1 MIYYSNEQLVTE
13 LKKLF
18 LDNKCSQR
26 DIAKKMGISPQA
38 FQNLLNKKQLSFA
51 DIKRVLEC
59 MDCDLLV
66 DFSMRTTPQ
75 YTDIYRPTARESKA
89 KEGIT
94 KSDEKPA
101 AAQEPPAAGPKEPE
115 RQQAPE
121 PEQQAASAPRQ
132 RQAQYRRFTE
142 AEAAQI
148 DLSRLLTDGRYQ
160 MQIAGDFGI
169 DVLNTL
175 AAKAKQQAS
184 TPDPDATPE
193 K

>member
-1 MIYYSNEQLVTE
+1 MSISNKLRAVLNIAE
-13 LKKLF
+13 KKPSDLSEC
-18 LDNKCSQR
+18 L
-26 DIAKKMGISPQA
+26 GISVQA
-38 FQNLLNKKQLSFA
+38 VRNKFSRDSFSVSDIIKITDSLGWELQCTA
-51 DIKRVLEC
+51 PNGQTVVLTMEDIKK
-59 MDCDLLV
+59 
-66 DFSMRTTPQ
+66 TP
-75 YTDIYRPTARESKA
+75 TLA
-89 KEGIT
+89 
-94 KSDEKPA
+94 
-101 AAQEPPAAGPKEPE
+101 EPPAAGPKEPE